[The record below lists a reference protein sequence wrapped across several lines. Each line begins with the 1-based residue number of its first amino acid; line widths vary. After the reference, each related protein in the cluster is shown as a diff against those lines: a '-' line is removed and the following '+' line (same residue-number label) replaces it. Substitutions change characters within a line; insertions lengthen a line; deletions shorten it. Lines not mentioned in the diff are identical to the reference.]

1 MGRIAPLLR
10 EPLVHFLVAGA
21 AVFWLF
27 GGAADDPADRSITV
41 GEPQIIVLAKQ
52 WEATWQRE
60 PTPAEVDGLIR
71 DHIKDEVYYREA
83 LRLGLDEG
91 DIIMRRRM
99 RSKMEFLVAAQSEG
113 EAPSDD
119 ALQNWLIVHKAKY
132 ATNPSISFDQVF
144 IGAGDA
150 ARLLAALKAGAN
162 PATLGSPLSVPAM
175 LEDARGEEVD
185 RIFGEGFA
193 KLIAAQPLGI
203 WSNSIASGFGEHIVR
218 VRKVVAGSVPPLSTI
233 RQSVENDWREAN
245 RKSRESRAYQALLD
259 GYTIRIA
266 KP

>member
-1 MGRIAPLLR
+1 MMRRITPLLR

-27 GGAADDPADRSITV
+27 GGAADDPSDRSITV
-41 GEPQIIVLAKQ
+41 TEPQINVLAKQ

-113 EAPSDD
+113 EAPSD
-119 ALQNWLIVHKAKY
+119 
-132 ATNPSISFDQVF
+132 
-144 IGAGDA
+144 
-150 ARLLAALKAGAN
+150 AAL
-162 PATLGSPLSVPAM
+162 
-175 LEDARGEEVD
+175 
-185 RIFGEGFA
+185 
-193 KLIAAQPLGI
+193 
-203 WSNSIASGFGEHIVR
+203 
-218 VRKVVAGSVPPLSTI
+218 
-233 RQSVENDWREAN
+233 
-245 RKSRESRAYQALLD
+245 
-259 GYTIRIA
+259 
-266 KP
+266 